1 MGLFAEKVKEV
12 LSSVLPITLFV
23 IILHFIATPLSGVM
37 IGQFLIG
44 AFLVVVGLAIF
55 LVGVDLGAT
64 PIGEHAGERLVHT
77 GKMSCLMAGGLGLG
91 FLISIAEPDLQ
102 ILATEVAELTGGAI
116 GKFAMVIV
124 VSVGVGL
131 LVMTGFWR
139 IVRSVKLRTVLWV
152 AYFIIL
158 ILAIFNDPVFH
169 NFAFDA
175 SGATTGAI
183 TTPFILALAAGVSK
197 IKVGQ
202 SEDARD
208 QFGLVG
214 LASAG
219 AILAVLS
226 QGTLV
231 SVPAD
236 ASLAAGDA
244 TTVTDSLFA
253 PYLAYALPTMRD
265 ALFCVAPLA
274 IVFVIMQLKVLK
286 LRRHDSAPI
295 FFGLF
300 CCWLGLAVF
309 TIGVMGGFM
318 ETGRI
323 IGSMLIDKGQPW
335 MTILAGLF
343 LGMLT
348 VIAEPAVLVLT
359 ESIEKVTD
367 GIIPRK
373 VVLAFLAA
381 GVGISVA
388 LAVVRIYIEDLL
400 LWHIL
405 LPAYILIMIMSF
417 FTPELYLGIAFD
429 AGGVASGPMTATFVL
444 AFTQGAARGV
454 PYADMLIDGFGVIA
468 LVAMAPLITLQILG
482 IISVIQK
489 KRQTSVQD
497 VLLEPAHIAV
507 TSGDSLASTP
517 ANDHTIAESLDE
529 PDPAS
534 PTGDCILVKT
544 FADSASANPAGDHV
558 LAESSN
564 DPIPVNQADGHIFAN
579 PTTES
584 IVPSREVT
592 PSLEK
597 EGDDVL

>member
-1 MGLFAEKVKEV
+1 MGLFTEKVKEV

-44 AFLVVVGLAIF
+44 AFLVIAGLAIF

-64 PIGEHAGERLVHT
+64 PIGEHAGERLVRT
-77 GKMSCLMAGGLGLG
+77 GKMSWLMAGGLGLG

-116 GKFAMVIV
+116 GKFAMVII

-158 ILAIFNDPVFH
+158 ILAIFNDPIFH

-197 IKVGQ
+197 IKTSK

-231 SVPAD
+231 SAPAD
-236 ASLAAGDA
+236 ASLATGE
-244 TTVTDSLFA
+244 TVSVTHSFFA
-253 PYLAYALPTMRD
+253 PYLAYAIPTFRD

-274 IVFVIMQLKVLK
+274 IVFVIMQFKVLK

-300 CCWLGLAVF
+300 CCWTGLAVF

-323 IGSMLIDKGQPW
+323 IGSMLIDRGQPW
-335 MTILAGLF
+335 MTLLAGLF

-373 VVLAFLAA
+373 VVLTFLAV
-381 GVGISVA
+381 GVGVSVA
-388 LAVVRIYIEDLL
+388 LAVVRIYVEHLL

-405 LPAYILIMIMSF
+405 LPGYILIMIMSF

-454 PYADMLIDGFGVIA
+454 PYANMLIDGFGVIA
-468 LVAMAPLITLQILG
+468 LVAMAPLVTLQILG

-489 KRQTSVQD
+489 KKQERLS
-497 VLLEPAHIAV
+497 EPSYAAV
-507 TSGDSLASTP
+507 TSGDSVL
-517 ANDHTIAESLDE
+517 
-529 PDPAS
+529 PD
-534 PTGDCILVKT
+534 
-544 FADSASANPAGDHV
+544 
-558 LAESSN
+558 
-564 DPIPVNQADGHIFAN
+564 Q
-579 PTTES
+579 TTES
-584 IVPSREVT
+584 TMPSRELT
-592 PSLEK
+592 PPLK
-597 EGDDVL
+597 QEGDDV